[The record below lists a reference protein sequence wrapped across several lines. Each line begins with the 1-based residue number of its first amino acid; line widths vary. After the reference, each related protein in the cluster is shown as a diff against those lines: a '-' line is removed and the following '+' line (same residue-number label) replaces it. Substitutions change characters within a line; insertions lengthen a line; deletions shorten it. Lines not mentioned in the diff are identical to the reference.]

1 MHDQVVSPK
10 PAKHEGWFLLM
21 KLELYFVVIPLEQVI
36 GHVVCVM
43 GTVRTGLTDLLQ
55 TTFSSDGT

>member
-10 PAKHEGWFLLM
+10 PAKHEGWFLFM
-21 KLELYFVVIPLEQVI
+21 KLELYFEVTPLEQVT
-36 GHVVCVM
+36 GHVVFGM
-43 GTVRTGLTDLLQ
+43 GTVRTGLTDLSQ